1 MGNSFALI
9 FKLIFW
15 DILVDIL
22 YFPVWWYTLGLRR
35 AARNSWHKIRNTEAS
50 LGVWLWIRNIFVPM
64 FGQHDA
70 AGIIISFIMRVLQI
84 IGRGLI
90 LLLISI
96 FEIILL
102 FLWIVLPVFIGSEI
116 FYHLKFFIY

>member
-1 MGNSFALI
+1 MVNSFILI

-15 DILVDIL
+15 EVFVDIL
-22 YFPVWWYTLGLRR
+22 YFPVWWYTLGLAR
-35 AARNSWHKIRNTEAS
+35 AGRNAWRKIRDTEAT

-70 AGIIISFIMRVLQI
+70 AGRIISFVMRIFQI
-84 IGRGLI
+84 IGRSLM
-90 LLLISI
+90 LCLISI

-102 FLWIVLPVFIGSEI
+102 LFWIVLPVFIAGEI

>member
-1 MGNSFALI
+1 MGNSLALI

-22 YFPVWWYTLGLRR
+22 YFPVWWYTQGLAR
-35 AARNSWHKIRNTEAS
+35 AGRNSWQKIKYAEAT

-64 FGQHDA
+64 FGQRDA
-70 AGIIISFIMRVLQI
+70 AGVIISFIMRVLQI

-90 LLLISI
+90 LLLISV

-102 FLWIVLPVFIGSEI
+102 VLWIVLPVFIASEI

>member
-1 MGNSFALI
+1 MALVL
-9 FKLIFW
+9 KLIFR
-15 DILVDIL
+15 DIIGDIL
-22 YFPVWWYTLGLRR
+22 YFPFWWYTKGFSR
-35 AARNSWHKIRNTEAS
+35 AARNAGAKIKDAEAS

-70 AGIIISFIMRVLQI
+70 AGRIISFVMRTFQI
-84 IGRGLI
+84 IWRGLMLFI
-90 LLLISI
+90 ISI

-102 FLWIVLPVFIGSEI
+102 LFWIVLPVFIAGEI